1 MNKDV
6 DIQLKEHLE
15 YLDDLISDS
24 YANLRSF
31 SEVDEGASPA
41 CEAIL
46 KVIDSLTQK
55 RDTVLS
61 LVLEHLSKMVEKE
74 HQVTDTNLPPS
85 VV

>member
-15 YLDDLISDS
+15 YLDGLIDDS
-24 YANLRSF
+24 YATLRSF
-31 SEVDEGASPA
+31 SDGEDVQTGVCTS
-41 CEAIL
+41 IL
-46 KVIDSLTQK
+46 KTIEALTQK
-55 RDTVLS
+55 RDVALA